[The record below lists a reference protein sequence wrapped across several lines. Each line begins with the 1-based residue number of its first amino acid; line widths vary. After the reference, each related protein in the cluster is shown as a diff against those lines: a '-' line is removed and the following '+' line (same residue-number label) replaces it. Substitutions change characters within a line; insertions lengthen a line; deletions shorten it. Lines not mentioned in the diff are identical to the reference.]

1 MQTLLD
7 MSSEKSSTIIFPVPI
22 ELIRPMLGAFG
33 ADRAA
38 PGEETAKTE
47 KMP

>member
-22 ELIRPMLGAFG
+22 ELIKPLLGSLGKDPAPPVPE
-33 ADRAA
+33 AA
-38 PGEETAKTE
+38 GND
-47 KMP
+47 

>member
-22 ELIRPMLGAFG
+22 ELIRPLLGDAEKD
-33 ADRAA
+33 AWA
-38 PGEETAKTE
+38 PGPETAGK
-47 KMP
+47 